1 MVIKVNNKRY
11 LVNVDKAINFTHFIK
26 PSTIN
31 NQSIAVM
38 IKFLTEQTEPLPE
51 AGDAGPDNSD
61 NTVII
66 VNGDKMTM
74 FIIQW
79 KNDCH

>member
-1 MVIKVNNKRY
+1 
-11 LVNVDKAINFTHFIK
+11 
-26 PSTIN
+26 
-31 NQSIAVM
+31 M
-38 IKFLTEQTEPLPE
+38 IKFLTEETEPLPE
-51 AGDAGPDNSD
+51 AGGAAGPDNSD

-79 KNDCH
+79 KNYCH

>member
-1 MVIKVNNKRY
+1 
-11 LVNVDKAINFTHFIK
+11 
-26 PSTIN
+26 
-31 NQSIAVM
+31 M
-38 IKFLTEQTEPLPE
+38 IKFLTEETEPLPE